1 MYGVANKAE
10 ELRGKVAGL
19 YVERNLTLTKELS
32 EDDLHEKMK
41 NLFPNKEVFKENN
54 DKLMKELFPDDED

>member
-1 MYGVANKAE
+1 MNYNYDIFCFSCSKKG
-10 ELRGKVAGL
+10 
-19 YVERNLTLTKELS
+19 
-32 EDDLHEKMK
+32 DEKMK